1 MVEAGDEQTP
11 GRFAATLAVLIDWTA
26 LLLMVAVALVVAS
39 AWLLL
44 RTQAGR
50 YDVPEFDSLAAVAFV
65 TAAVP
70 MWAAWQA
77 HRLYSYGATTGQAL
91 RGLRVRGAPGRRAAR
106 LLLHPVA
113 LPLWVWIAATGVLS
127 GSRRIAV
134 IVLGVTAI
142 MMLLTGVTRAFRR
155 PLYDMVTGTRL
166 VRAR

>member
-1 MVEAGDEQTP
+1 MKAPAAGTWYSSSASSKVSVSVP
-11 GRFAATLAVLIDWTA
+11 ASPFATAPANAGATV
-26 LLLMVAVALVVAS
+26 S
-39 AWLLL
+39 
-44 RTQAGR
+44 
-50 YDVPEFDSLAAVAFV
+50 AAVAFV